1 MLTKT
6 VMMAAT
12 PPQAGWFEDVPPGD
26 KDCDDGGHS
35 SSGWLVEELH
45 TPRPTQISRSDA
57 SDWLHHDICS
67 LSKFVLRVH
76 PSVWI

>member
-26 KDCDDGGHS
+26 KDCDDGAPPS
-35 SSGWLVEELH
+35 TGWLV
-45 TPRPTQISRSDA
+45 
-57 SDWLHHDICS
+57 
-67 LSKFVLRVH
+67 
-76 PSVWI
+76 